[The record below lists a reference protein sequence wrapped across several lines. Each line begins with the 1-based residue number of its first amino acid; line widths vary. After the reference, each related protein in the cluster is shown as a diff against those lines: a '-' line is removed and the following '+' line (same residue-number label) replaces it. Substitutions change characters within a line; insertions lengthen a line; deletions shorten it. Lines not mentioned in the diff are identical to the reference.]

1 MKNRRRCRAEAPVT
15 PKHNSRKCEGGPV
28 TPERNPKKREGG
40 FTLIE
45 LLLVVVI
52 IGILAAIV
60 VPKLTGH
67 TREAEI
73 AAAQADIKNL
83 STALIMFEQNNG
95 RFPTTD
101 EGLMALLRNPPNL
114 PKWKGPYIEQAEL
127 PKDPWGHDY
136 VYLYPG
142 MKHPNGFDLLSAGPD
157 GQLGT
162 ADDIEKP

>member
-1 MKNRRRCRAEAPVT
+1 MKSRRRCRAEGLVT
-15 PKHNSRKCEGGPV
+15 PKRFPQ
-28 TPERNPKKREGG
+28 RREGG

-60 VPKLTGH
+60 VPRLTGR
-67 TREAEI
+67 TLEAQVG
-73 AAAQADIKNL
+73 AAQADIKNL
-83 STALIMFEQNNG
+83 GMALGMYETDNG

-101 EGLMALLRNPPNL
+101 QGLPALLVRPGGQDL
-114 PKWKGPYIEQAEL
+114 PKWKGPYIDQAEL

-136 VYLYPG
+136 VYLFPG
-142 MKHPNGFDLLSAGPD
+142 VKHPSGYDLISAGPD